1 MGQRLGLECPKDL
14 HILGSIE
21 EEVCILFHTL
31 PYWG

>member
-21 EEVCILFHTL
+21 EVCILFHTL